1 MYVDLAMVG
10 ASLIWLLSGFNHP
23 SQALVWFGALYIFFL
38 AIF

>member
-10 ASLIWLLSGFNHP
+10 ASLIWLQSGFNHR
-23 SQALVWFGALYIFFL
+23 QAFIWFGALYLFFL